1 MIKAYNDLNG
11 IAEIW
16 CEAFGDTFEDVKYFF
31 ENLKYGKCFAYIIDG
46 KAVSLLFLVDC
57 SIGDSTAKYIYA
69 ACTLKQFRGM
79 GYMSRLLSYVCS
91 LGSDVC
97 LIPANE
103 RLVTYYKQRG
113 FEEVRS
119 VDELK
124 FFENDVINNDYLIV
138 GCSLKEP
145 IVLLNTED

>member
-79 GYMSRLLSYVCS
+79 GFMSRLLSYVCS

-119 VDELK
+119 VDELN

>member
-103 RLVTYYKQRG
+103 RLLTYYKQRG

-119 VDELK
+119 VDELN

>member
-97 LIPANE
+97 LIPADE

-119 VDELK
+119 VDELN

>member
-31 ENLKYGKCFAYIIDG
+31 ENLKYGKCFAYIVDG

-119 VDELK
+119 VDELN

>member
-16 CEAFGDTFEDVKYFF
+16 CEAFGDTFEDVKYFY

-46 KAVSLLFLVDC
+46 KVVSLLFLVDC

-113 FEEVRS
+113 FDEVRS
-119 VDELK
+119 VDRLK

>member
-1 MIKAYNDLNG
+1 MIEKYNNLNG

-16 CEAFGDTFEDVKYFF
+16 CEAFGDTFDDVKYFY
-31 ENLKYGKCFAYIIDG
+31 ENLKYGKCFAYIKDG
-46 KAVSLLFLVDC
+46 KAVSLLFFVDC
-57 SIGDSTAKYIYA
+57 SLGDCAAKYIYA
-69 ACTLKQFRGM
+69 ACTLKQYRGR
-79 GYMSRLLSYVCS
+79 GYMSQLLSYVCS
-91 LGSDVC
+91 FGSDVC

-103 RLVTYYKQRG
+103 RLLTYYKQRG
-113 FEEVRS
+113 FNEVRS

>member
-1 MIKAYNDLNG
+1 
-11 IAEIW
+11 
-16 CEAFGDTFEDVKYFF
+16 
-31 ENLKYGKCFAYIIDG
+31 
-46 KAVSLLFLVDC
+46 
-57 SIGDSTAKYIYA
+57 
-69 ACTLKQFRGM
+69 
-79 GYMSRLLSYVCS
+79 MSQLLSYVCS

-119 VDELK
+119 VDRLK

>member
-11 IAEIW
+11 IADIW

-119 VDELK
+119 VDELN